1 VAGPDGRCLAVS
13 EADTDRT
20 AVKTYVPAY
29 QKATWREHADELGMS
44 QSEFVRTMVQAG
56 RRGFD
61 APSLVHDSESTD
73 SESDGADADAGSAGG
88 SAGAAGF
95 EARVIDAL
103 DAEEHLDWDA
113 LVAELSADLEERLE
127 TALESLQAENR
138 VRYSG
143 RHGGY
148 TLVEP

>member
-1 VAGPDGRCLAVS
+1 VT
-13 EADTDRT
+13 EADVDRT

-29 QKATWREHADELGMS
+29 QKETWREHADELGMS

-56 RRGFD
+56 RKGFD
-61 APSLVHDSESTD
+61 APSLAPEADSTE
-73 SESDGADADAGSAGG
+73 DGATDTDADGGEDASA
-88 SAGAAGF
+88 F
-95 EARVIDAL
+95 ESRVVDAL
-103 DAEEHLDWDA
+103 DAEAHREWDA
-113 LVAELSADLEERLE
+113 LVAELSADLEDRLE

>member
-1 VAGPDGRCLAVS
+1 VS
-13 EADTDRT
+13 EADTERT

-29 QKATWREHADELGMS
+29 QKKVWREHADELGMS

-56 RRGFD
+56 RKGFD
-61 APSLVHDSESTD
+61 APSLSP
-73 SESDGADADAGSAGG
+73 DADAADPDGDGEAADGDGSAGG
-88 SAGAAGF
+88 GRGGPAPGF
-95 EARVIDAL
+95 EARVVDAL
-103 DAEEHLDWDA
+103 GAEGHLDWDA
-113 LVAELSADLEERLE
+113 LVAELSADLEDRLE
-127 TALESLQAENR
+127 AALESLQSANR

>member
-1 VAGPDGRCLAVS
+1 MS
-13 EADTDRT
+13 EADTSRT

-29 QKATWREHADELGMS
+29 QKDVWREHADELGMS

-56 RRGFD
+56 RKGFD
-61 APSLVHDSESTD
+61 APSLST
-73 SESDGADADAGSAGG
+73 DADATDSNGDRGSGG
-88 SAGAAGF
+88 DGGDDGGAVADPPGF
-95 EARVIDAL
+95 ESRVVEAL
-103 DAEEHLDWDA
+103 DEEDHLEWDA

-127 TALESLQAENR
+127 AALESLQSDNR

-143 RHGGY
+143 RRGGY